1 MISARSSFLEHSVRG
16 QNGLL
21 GEASQKAT
29 DLGVVESQFDLTSTF
44 GVSTALNDFFN
55 GVSRLAVN
63 PNDTVARQSVI
74 DLADQAA
81 TAFNQS
87 ARGLQRVSID
97 VDRQTRDTVNGMK
110 DAPGGY
116 LDMGGPTIAGGMMF
130 MHTGYNGSAGAN
142 NMLLAFTVDG
152 K

>member
-1 MISARSSFLEHSVRG
+1 
-16 QNGLL
+16 LL
-21 GEASQKAT
+21 KAW
-29 DLGVVESQFDLTSTF
+29 
-44 GVSTALNDFFN
+44 
-55 GVSRLAVN
+55 
-63 PNDTVARQSVI
+63 
-74 DLADQAA
+74 
-81 TAFNQS
+81 
-87 ARGLQRVSID
+87 
-97 VDRQTRDTVNGMK
+97 MK